1 MNRIFNII
9 SWLGIALVLA
19 AVGVRAAVGVGY
31 MTAAQSQVAVYLA
44 WAGLACI
51 VVYIVS
57 QWREILGFFGTRS
70 GRYGTLAA
78 SSTLIFLGILVAV
91 NYIGKKQNKR
101 SRLKT

>member
-19 AVGVRAAVGVGY
+19 AVGVRAAIGVGY
-31 MTAAQSQVAVYLA
+31 MNVAQSQFAVYLA

-51 VVYIVS
+51 LLYIVS

-78 SSTLIFLGILVAV
+78 SSTLTRPGSWWWA
-91 NYIGKKQNKR
+91 
-101 SRLKT
+101 T